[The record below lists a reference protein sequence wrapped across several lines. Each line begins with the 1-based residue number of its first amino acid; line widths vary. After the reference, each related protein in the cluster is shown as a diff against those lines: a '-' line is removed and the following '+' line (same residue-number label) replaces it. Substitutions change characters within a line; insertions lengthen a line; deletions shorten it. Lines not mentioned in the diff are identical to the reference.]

1 MIILMKSSN
10 REILSISE
18 LNKTVKGLLET
29 EFSFIYV
36 EGEISNF
43 SRPSSG
49 HWYFTL
55 KDEKA
60 QIRCAMFRNQNRS
73 VPFEPKNGQ
82 QVVLYGKVTLYEGRG
97 DFQIITSSLELSGDG
112 ELRRSFERLKASLQ
126 KEGFFDQQ
134 KKKAIPKFPKKIAV
148 ITSPSGAAIKD
159 IFSVVYR
166 RFPALGM
173 TVIPTQVQGEEAVP
187 QIVNAIKTAN
197 KQNSLYDLILLSRG
211 GGSLED
217 LWAFNTEPVAKA
229 IFSSSIPVVSAVG
242 HESDFTISDFVA
254 DLRAPTPSSAAEQI
268 TPDAEMLK
276 NDILET
282 SDRLIRA
289 ARRAIDSRQNELSHL
304 IRRIRHPN
312 SRLNEFAQR
321 LDELER
327 RMLSQVSNLIR
338 IKKSKL
344 AERKIQSPIQK
355 IQQINDRVK
364 QLSRIMT
371 QSHATLIKNRQA
383 SLSEKSSQLEALSPL
398 ATLKRGYAIVSEE
411 ANGKIVRNSDEIA
424 EGEKLGIRLS
434 NGALTAQVVAKRE
447 DMRGYLLLIL
457 QFFSVV

>member
-1 MIILMKSSN
+1 MIKLMKSAN
-10 REILSISE
+10 RQILSISE
-18 LNKTVKGLLET
+18 LNKTVKGLLEK
-29 EFSFIYV
+29 EFPFIYV

-60 QIRCAMFRNQNRS
+60 QIKCAMFRNQNRL
-73 VPFEPKNGQ
+73 VPFEPENGQ

-97 DFQIITSSLELSGDG
+97 DFQIITTSLEVSGDG
-112 ELRRSFERLKASLQ
+112 ELRRSFERLKVSLQ
-126 KEGFFDQQ
+126 KEGFFDQK
-134 KKKAIPKFPKKIAV
+134 KKKAIPKFPNNIAI
-148 ITSPSGAAIKD
+148 ITSPTGAAIKD

-187 QIVNAIKTAN
+187 QIVDAIETAN
-197 KQNSLYDLILLSRG
+197 KEQSSYDLILLSRG

-229 IFSSSIPVVSAVG
+229 IFNSSIPVVSAIG

-268 TPDAEMLK
+268 TPDAKMIK
-276 NDILET
+276 NDISET

-289 ARRAIDSRQNELSHL
+289 ARRVTDSRQSELSHL
-304 IRRIRHPN
+304 IRRIRHPS
-312 SRLNEFAQR
+312 SRLNEFSQR
-321 LDELER
+321 LDDLER
-327 RMLSQVSNLIR
+327 RILSRISNLLR

-344 AERKIQSPIQK
+344 AERKISTPIQK
-355 IQQINDRVK
+355 IQQVNDRAK
-364 QLSRIMT
+364 QLSRLMS
-371 QSHATLIKNRQA
+371 QSYATLIKNRQA
-383 SLSEKSSQLEALSPL
+383 SLNEKSSQLEALGPL
-398 ATLKRGYAIVSEE
+398 ATLKRGYAIVSDET
-411 ANGKIVRNSDEIA
+411 NGKIIRNSDEIT
-424 EGEKLGIRLS
+424 EGERLEIRLS
-434 NGALTAQVVAKRE
+434 GGALTAQVVAKRKT
-447 DMRGYLLLIL
+447 
-457 QFFSVV
+457 

>member
-1 MIILMKSSN
+1 
-10 REILSISE
+10 
-18 LNKTVKGLLET
+18 
-29 EFSFIYV
+29 
-36 EGEISNF
+36 
-43 SRPSSG
+43 
-49 HWYFTL
+49 
-55 KDEKA
+55 
-60 QIRCAMFRNQNRS
+60 MFRNQNRS

-187 QIVNAIKTAN
+187 QIVNAIETAN
-197 KQNSLYDLILLSRG
+197 KQNSSYDLILLSRG

-338 IKKSKL
+338 IKNSKL

-355 IQQINDRVK
+355 ILQINDRVK

-383 SLSEKSSQLEALSPL
+383 SLNEKSSQLEALSPL

-411 ANGKIVRNSDEIA
+411 ANGKIVRNSDEIT

-434 NGALTAQVVAKRE
+434 NGALTAEVVAK
-447 DMRGYLLLIL
+447 GKI
-457 QFFSVV
+457 

>member
-29 EFSFIYV
+29 EFSLIYV

-82 QVVLYGKVTLYEGRG
+82 QIVLYGKITLYEGRG

-187 QIVNAIKTAN
+187 QIVSAIKTAN
-197 KQNSLYDLILLSRG
+197 KQNPSYDLILLSRG

-282 SDRLIRA
+282 SDRFIRA

-344 AERKIQSPIQK
+344 AERKIQSPVQK
-355 IQQINDRVK
+355 IQQVKDRVK

-411 ANGKIVRNSDEIA
+411 AKGKIVRNSDEIA
-424 EGEKLGIRLS
+424 EGEKLRIRLS
-434 NGALTAQVVAKRE
+434 NGALTAEVVAK
-447 DMRGYLLLIL
+447 GKI
-457 QFFSVV
+457 

>member
-1 MIILMKSSN
+1 MIKLMKSAN
-10 REILSISE
+10 RQILSISE
-18 LNKTVKGLLET
+18 LNKTVKGLLEK
-29 EFSFIYV
+29 EFPFIYV

-60 QIRCAMFRNQNRS
+60 QIKCAMFRNQNRL
-73 VPFEPKNGQ
+73 VPFEPENGQ

-97 DFQIITSSLELSGDG
+97 DFQIITTSLEVSGDG
-112 ELRRSFERLKASLQ
+112 ELRRSFERLKVSLQ
-126 KEGFFDQQ
+126 KEGFFDQK
-134 KKKAIPKFPKKIAV
+134 KKKAIPKFPNNIAI
-148 ITSPSGAAIKD
+148 ITSPTGAAIKD

-187 QIVNAIKTAN
+187 QIVDAIETAN
-197 KQNSLYDLILLSRG
+197 KEQSSYDLILLSRG

-229 IFSSSIPVVSAVG
+229 IFNSSIPVVSAIG

-268 TPDAEMLK
+268 TPDAKMIK
-276 NDILET
+276 NDISET

-289 ARRAIDSRQNELSHL
+289 ARRVTDSRQSELSHL
-304 IRRIRHPN
+304 IRRIRHPS
-312 SRLNEFAQR
+312 SRLNEFSQR
-321 LDELER
+321 LDDLER
-327 RMLSQVSNLIR
+327 RILSRISNLLR

-344 AERKIQSPIQK
+344 AERKISTPIQK
-355 IQQINDRVK
+355 IQQVNDRAK
-364 QLSRIMT
+364 QLSRLMS
-371 QSHATLIKNRQA
+371 QSYATLIKNRQA
-383 SLSEKSSQLEALSPL
+383 SLNEKSSQLEALGPL
-398 ATLKRGYAIVSEE
+398 ATLKRGYAIVSDET
-411 ANGKIVRNSDEIA
+411 NGKIVRNSDEIT
-424 EGEKLGIRLS
+424 EGEKLEIRLS
-434 NGALTAQVVAKRE
+434 GGALTAQVVAKRKT
-447 DMRGYLLLIL
+447 
-457 QFFSVV
+457 

>member
-60 QIRCAMFRNQNRS
+60 QIRCAMFRTQNRS

-82 QVVLYGKVTLYEGRG
+82 QVVLYGKITLYEGRG

-187 QIVNAIKTAN
+187 QIVNAIETAN

-268 TPDAEMLK
+268 TPDAEMSK

-289 ARRAIDSRQNELSHL
+289 ARRAIDSRQNEFSHL

-338 IKKSKL
+338 IKNSKL

-355 IQQINDRVK
+355 ILQINDRVK
-364 QLSRIMT
+364 QLSRVMT

-383 SLSEKSSQLEALSPL
+383 SLNEKSSQLEALSPL

-411 ANGKIVRNSDEIA
+411 AKGKIVRNSDEIA
-424 EGEKLGIRLS
+424 EGEKLRIRLS
-434 NGALTAQVVAKRE
+434 NGALTAEVVAK
-447 DMRGYLLLIL
+447 GKI
-457 QFFSVV
+457 

>member
-18 LNKTVKGLLET
+18 LNKTVKSLLET

-187 QIVNAIKTAN
+187 QIVNAIETAN

-289 ARRAIDSRQNELSHL
+289 ARRAIDSCQNELSHL

-338 IKKSKL
+338 IKNSKL

-355 IQQINDRVK
+355 ILQINDRVK

-383 SLSEKSSQLEALSPL
+383 SLNEKSSQLEALSPL

-411 ANGKIVRNSDEIA
+411 VSGKIVRNSDEIT

-434 NGALTAQVVAKRE
+434 NGALTAEVVAKGK
-447 DMRGYLLLIL
+447 M
-457 QFFSVV
+457 

>member
-1 MIILMKSSN
+1 MIMLMKSSN

-97 DFQIITSSLELSGDG
+97 EFQIITSSLELSGDG

-187 QIVNAIKTAN
+187 QIVNAIETAN

-338 IKKSKL
+338 IKNSKL

-355 IQQINDRVK
+355 ILQINDRVK
-364 QLSRIMT
+364 QLSRVMT

-383 SLSEKSSQLEALSPL
+383 SLNEKSSQLEALSPL

-411 ANGKIVRNSDEIA
+411 VSGKIVRNSDEIT

-434 NGALTAQVVAKRE
+434 NGALTAEVVAK
-447 DMRGYLLLIL
+447 GKI
-457 QFFSVV
+457 

>member
-1 MIILMKSSN
+1 MKSSN

-187 QIVNAIKTAN
+187 QIVNAIETAN

-242 HESDFTISDFVA
+242 HETDFTISDFVA

-268 TPDAEMLK
+268 TPDAELLK

-338 IKKSKL
+338 IKNSKL

-355 IQQINDRVK
+355 ILQINDRVK
-364 QLSRIMT
+364 QLSRVMT

-383 SLSEKSSQLEALSPL
+383 SLNEKSSQLEALSPL

-424 EGEKLGIRLS
+424 EGEKLRIRLS
-434 NGALTAQVVAKRE
+434 NGALTAKVVAKE
-447 DMRGYLLLIL
+447 KI
-457 QFFSVV
+457 

>member
-134 KKKAIPKFPKKIAV
+134 KKK
-148 ITSPSGAAIKD
+148 S
-159 IFSVVYR
+159 
-166 RFPALGM
+166 
-173 TVIPTQVQGEEAVP
+173 
-187 QIVNAIKTAN
+187 
-197 KQNSLYDLILLSRG
+197 
-211 GGSLED
+211 
-217 LWAFNTEPVAKA
+217 
-229 IFSSSIPVVSAVG
+229 
-242 HESDFTISDFVA
+242 
-254 DLRAPTPSSAAEQI
+254 
-268 TPDAEMLK
+268 
-276 NDILET
+276 
-282 SDRLIRA
+282 
-289 ARRAIDSRQNELSHL
+289 ELSL
-304 IRRIRHPN
+304 
-312 SRLNEFAQR
+312 F
-321 LDELER
+321 D
-327 RMLSQVSNLIR
+327 
-338 IKKSKL
+338 
-344 AERKIQSPIQK
+344 
-355 IQQINDRVK
+355 
-364 QLSRIMT
+364 
-371 QSHATLIKNRQA
+371 
-383 SLSEKSSQLEALSPL
+383 
-398 ATLKRGYAIVSEE
+398 
-411 ANGKIVRNSDEIA
+411 
-424 EGEKLGIRLS
+424 
-434 NGALTAQVVAKRE
+434 
-447 DMRGYLLLIL
+447 
-457 QFFSVV
+457 

>member
-1 MIILMKSSN
+1 M
-10 REILSISE
+10 
-18 LNKTVKGLLET
+18 
-29 EFSFIYV
+29 
-36 EGEISNF
+36 
-43 SRPSSG
+43 
-49 HWYFTL
+49 
-55 KDEKA
+55 
-60 QIRCAMFRNQNRS
+60 
-73 VPFEPKNGQ
+73 
-82 QVVLYGKVTLYEGRG
+82 LYGKVTLYEGRG
-97 DFQIITSSLELSGDG
+97 DFQIITSSLEVSGDG

-197 KQNSLYDLILLSRG
+197 KQNSSYDLILLSRG

-229 IFSSSIPVVSAVG
+229 IFNSSIPVVSAVG

-312 SRLNEFAQR
+312 SRLNEFR
-321 LDELER
+321 PKIR
-327 RMLSQVSNLIR
+327 RARATYVIEVSNLIR

-355 IQQINDRVK
+355 IQQVNDRAK
-364 QLSRIMT
+364 QLSRLMT

-383 SLSEKSSQLEALSPL
+383 SLNEKSSQLEALSPL

-411 ANGKIVRNSDEIA
+411 TNGKIVRNSDEIT

-434 NGALTAQVVAKRE
+434 NGALTAEVVAK
-447 DMRGYLLLIL
+447 GKI
-457 QFFSVV
+457 

>member
-1 MIILMKSSN
+1 MIKLMKSAN
-10 REILSISE
+10 RQILSISE
-18 LNKTVKGLLET
+18 LNKTVKGLLEK
-29 EFSFIYV
+29 EFPFIYV

-60 QIRCAMFRNQNRS
+60 QIKCAMFRNQNRL
-73 VPFEPKNGQ
+73 VPFEPENGQ

-97 DFQIITSSLELSGDG
+97 DFQIITTSLEVSGDG
-112 ELRRSFERLKASLQ
+112 ELRRSFERLKVSLQ
-126 KEGFFDQQ
+126 KEGFFDQK
-134 KKKAIPKFPKKIAV
+134 KKKAIPKFPNNIAI
-148 ITSPSGAAIKD
+148 ITSPTGAAIKD

-187 QIVNAIKTAN
+187 QIVDAIETAN
-197 KQNSLYDLILLSRG
+197 KEQSSYDLILLSRG

-229 IFSSSIPVVSAVG
+229 IFNSSIPVVSAIG

-268 TPDAEMLK
+268 TPDAKMIK
-276 NDILET
+276 NDISET

-289 ARRAIDSRQNELSHL
+289 ARRVTDSRQSELSHL
-304 IRRIRHPN
+304 IRRIRHPS
-312 SRLNEFAQR
+312 SRLNEFSQR
-321 LDELER
+321 LDDLER
-327 RMLSQVSNLIR
+327 RILSRISNLLR

-344 AERKIQSPIQK
+344 AERKISTPIQK
-355 IQQINDRVK
+355 IQQVNDRAK
-364 QLSRIMT
+364 QLSRLMS
-371 QSHATLIKNRQA
+371 QSYATLIKNRQA
-383 SLSEKSSQLEALSPL
+383 SLNEKSSQLEALGPL
-398 ATLKRGYAIVSEE
+398 ATLKRGYAIVSDET
-411 ANGKIVRNSDEIA
+411 NGKIIRNSDEIT
-424 EGEKLGIRLS
+424 EGEKLEIRLS
-434 NGALTAQVVAKRE
+434 GGALTAQVVAKRKT
-447 DMRGYLLLIL
+447 
-457 QFFSVV
+457 

>member
-1 MIILMKSSN
+1 MKSSN

-187 QIVNAIKTAN
+187 QIVNAIETAN

-242 HESDFTISDFVA
+242 HETDFTISDFVA

-338 IKKSKL
+338 IKHSKL

-355 IQQINDRVK
+355 ILQINDRVK
-364 QLSRIMT
+364 QLSRVMT

-383 SLSEKSSQLEALSPL
+383 SLNEKSSQLEALSPL

-411 ANGKIVRNSDEIA
+411 ASGKIVRNSDEIT

-434 NGALTAQVVAKRE
+434 NGALTAEVVAK
-447 DMRGYLLLIL
+447 GKI
-457 QFFSVV
+457 

>member
-1 MIILMKSSN
+1 MIMLMKSSN

-97 DFQIITSSLELSGDG
+97 EFQIITSSLELSGDG

-187 QIVNAIKTAN
+187 QIVNAIETAN

-327 RMLSQVSNLIR
+327 RMLSQVSNCIR
-338 IKKSKL
+338 IKNSKL

-355 IQQINDRVK
+355 ILQINDRVK
-364 QLSRIMT
+364 QLSRVMT

-383 SLSEKSSQLEALSPL
+383 SLNEKSSQLEALSPL

-411 ANGKIVRNSDEIA
+411 VSGKIVRNSDEIT

-434 NGALTAQVVAKRE
+434 NGALTAEVVAK
-447 DMRGYLLLIL
+447 GKI
-457 QFFSVV
+457 

>member
-187 QIVNAIKTAN
+187 QIVNAIETAN

-242 HESDFTISDFVA
+242 HETDFTISDFVA

-338 IKKSKL
+338 IKNSKL

-355 IQQINDRVK
+355 ILQINDRVK
-364 QLSRIMT
+364 QLSRVMT

-383 SLSEKSSQLEALSPL
+383 SLNEKSSQLEALSPL

-411 ANGKIVRNSDEIA
+411 VSGKIVRNSDEIT

-434 NGALTAQVVAKRE
+434 NGVLTAEVVAK
-447 DMRGYLLLIL
+447 GKI
-457 QFFSVV
+457 

>member
-1 MIILMKSSN
+1 
-10 REILSISE
+10 
-18 LNKTVKGLLET
+18 
-29 EFSFIYV
+29 
-36 EGEISNF
+36 
-43 SRPSSG
+43 
-49 HWYFTL
+49 
-55 KDEKA
+55 
-60 QIRCAMFRNQNRS
+60 MFRNQNRS

-173 TVIPTQVQGEEAVP
+173 TLIPTQVQGEEAVP

-197 KQNSLYDLILLSRG
+197 EQNSSYDLILLSRG

-282 SDRLIRA
+282 SDRFIRA

-344 AERKIQSPIQK
+344 AERKIQSPVQK
-355 IQQINDRVK
+355 IQQVKDRVK

-424 EGEKLGIRLS
+424 EGEKLRIRLS
-434 NGALTAQVVAKRE
+434 NGALTAEVVAK
-447 DMRGYLLLIL
+447 GKI
-457 QFFSVV
+457 

>member
-187 QIVNAIKTAN
+187 QIVNAIETAN

-282 SDRLIRA
+282 SDRFIRA

-355 IQQINDRVK
+355 ILQINDRVK

-383 SLSEKSSQLEALSPL
+383 SLNEKSSQLEALSPL

-424 EGEKLGIRLS
+424 EGEKLRIRLS
-434 NGALTAQVVAKRE
+434 NGALTAEVVAK
-447 DMRGYLLLIL
+447 GKI
-457 QFFSVV
+457 

>member
-29 EFSFIYV
+29 EFSLIYV

-82 QVVLYGKVTLYEGRG
+82 QIVLYGKITLYEGRG

-197 KQNSLYDLILLSRG
+197 EQNSLYDLILLSRG

-282 SDRLIRA
+282 SDRFIRA
-289 ARRAIDSRQNELSHL
+289 ARRAIDSCQNELSHL

-344 AERKIQSPIQK
+344 AERKIQSPVQK
-355 IQQINDRVK
+355 IQQVKDRVK

-411 ANGKIVRNSDEIA
+411 AKGKIVRNSDEIA
-424 EGEKLGIRLS
+424 EGEKLRIRLS
-434 NGALTAQVVAKRE
+434 NGALTAEVVAK
-447 DMRGYLLLIL
+447 GKI
-457 QFFSVV
+457 

>member
-82 QVVLYGKVTLYEGRG
+82 QVVLYGKITLYEGRG

-126 KEGFFDQQ
+126 KDGFFDQQ

-197 KQNSLYDLILLSRG
+197 KQNSSYDLILLSRG

-282 SDRLIRA
+282 SDRFIRA
-289 ARRAIDSRQNELSHL
+289 ARRAIDSCQNELSHL

-338 IKKSKL
+338 IKHSKL

-355 IQQINDRVK
+355 ILQINDRVK

-383 SLSEKSSQLEALSPL
+383 SLNEKSSQLEALSPL

-411 ANGKIVRNSDEIA
+411 VSGKIVRNSDEIT

-434 NGALTAQVVAKRE
+434 NGALTAEVVAK
-447 DMRGYLLLIL
+447 GKI
-457 QFFSVV
+457 

>member
-173 TVIPTQVQGEEAVP
+173 TLIPTQVQGEEAVP

-197 KQNSLYDLILLSRG
+197 EQNSSYDLILLSRG

-282 SDRLIRA
+282 SDRFIRA

-344 AERKIQSPIQK
+344 AERKIQSPVQK
-355 IQQINDRVK
+355 IQQVKDRVK

-424 EGEKLGIRLS
+424 EGEKLRIRLS
-434 NGALTAQVVAKRE
+434 NGALTAEVVAK
-447 DMRGYLLLIL
+447 GKI
-457 QFFSVV
+457 

>member
-1 MIILMKSSN
+1 MKSSN

-29 EFSFIYV
+29 EFSLIYV

-82 QVVLYGKVTLYEGRG
+82 QVVLYGKITLYEGRG

-173 TVIPTQVQGEEAVP
+173 TLIPTQVQGEEAVP
-187 QIVNAIKTAN
+187 QIVSAIKTAN
-197 KQNSLYDLILLSRG
+197 KQNPSYDLILLSRG

-282 SDRLIRA
+282 SDRFIRA
-289 ARRAIDSRQNELSHL
+289 ARRAIDSCQNELSHL

-344 AERKIQSPIQK
+344 AERKIQSPVQK
-355 IQQINDRVK
+355 IQQVKDRVK

-424 EGEKLGIRLS
+424 EGEKLRIRLS
-434 NGALTAQVVAKRE
+434 NGALTAEVVAK
-447 DMRGYLLLIL
+447 GKI
-457 QFFSVV
+457 

>member
-1 MIILMKSSN
+1 M
-10 REILSISE
+10 
-18 LNKTVKGLLET
+18 
-29 EFSFIYV
+29 
-36 EGEISNF
+36 
-43 SRPSSG
+43 
-49 HWYFTL
+49 TL
-55 KDEKA
+55 
-60 QIRCAMFRNQNRS
+60 
-73 VPFEPKNGQ
+73 
-82 QVVLYGKVTLYEGRG
+82 
-97 DFQIITSSLELSGDG
+97 
-112 ELRRSFERLKASLQ
+112 
-126 KEGFFDQQ
+126 
-134 KKKAIPKFPKKIAV
+134 
-148 ITSPSGAAIKD
+148 
-159 IFSVVYR
+159 
-166 RFPALGM
+166 
-173 TVIPTQVQGEEAVP
+173 IPTQVQGEEAVP
-187 QIVNAIKTAN
+187 QIVSAIKTAN
-197 KQNSLYDLILLSRG
+197 KQNSSYDLILLSRG

-355 IQQINDRVK
+355 N
-364 QLSRIMT
+364 S
-371 QSHATLIKNRQA
+371 A
-383 SLSEKSSQLEALSPL
+383 S
-398 ATLKRGYAIVSEE
+398 
-411 ANGKIVRNSDEIA
+411 
-424 EGEKLGIRLS
+424 
-434 NGALTAQVVAKRE
+434 
-447 DMRGYLLLIL
+447 
-457 QFFSVV
+457 

>member
-60 QIRCAMFRNQNRS
+60 QIRCAMFKNQNRS

-173 TVIPTQVQGEEAVP
+173 TLIPTQVQGEEAVP
-187 QIVNAIKTAN
+187 QIVSAIKTAN
-197 KQNSLYDLILLSRG
+197 KQNPSYDLILLSRG

-282 SDRLIRA
+282 SDRFIRA

-327 RMLSQVSNLIR
+327 RMLSEVSNLIR

-355 IQQINDRVK
+355 IQQIKDRVK

-424 EGEKLGIRLS
+424 EGEKLRIRLS
-434 NGALTAQVVAKRE
+434 NGALTAEVVAK
-447 DMRGYLLLIL
+447 GKI
-457 QFFSVV
+457 

>member
-1 MIILMKSSN
+1 MIKLMKSAN
-10 REILSISE
+10 RQILSISE
-18 LNKTVKGLLET
+18 LNKTVKGLLEK
-29 EFSFIYV
+29 EFPFIYV

-60 QIRCAMFRNQNRS
+60 QIKCAMFRNQNRL
-73 VPFEPKNGQ
+73 VPFEPENGQ

-97 DFQIITSSLELSGDG
+97 DFQIITTSLEVSGDG
-112 ELRRSFERLKASLQ
+112 ELRRSFERLKVSLQ
-126 KEGFFDQQ
+126 KEGFFDQK
-134 KKKAIPKFPKKIAV
+134 KKKAIPKFPNNIAI
-148 ITSPSGAAIKD
+148 ITSPTGAAIKD

-187 QIVNAIKTAN
+187 QIVDAIETAN
-197 KQNSLYDLILLSRG
+197 KEQSSYDLILLSRG

-229 IFSSSIPVVSAVG
+229 IFNSSIPVVSAIG

-268 TPDAEMLK
+268 TPDAKMIK
-276 NDILET
+276 NDISET

-289 ARRAIDSRQNELSHL
+289 ARRVTDSRQSELSHL
-304 IRRIRHPN
+304 IRRIRHPS
-312 SRLNEFAQR
+312 SRLNEFSQR
-321 LDELER
+321 LDDLER
-327 RMLSQVSNLIR
+327 RILSRISNLLR

-344 AERKIQSPIQK
+344 AERKISTPIQK
-355 IQQINDRVK
+355 IQQVNDRAK
-364 QLSRIMT
+364 QLSRLMS
-371 QSHATLIKNRQA
+371 QSYATLIKNRQA
-383 SLSEKSSQLEALSPL
+383 SLNEKSSQLEALGPL
-398 ATLKRGYAIVSEE
+398 ATLKRGYAIVSDETS
-411 ANGKIVRNSDEIA
+411 GKIIRNSDEIT
-424 EGEKLGIRLS
+424 EGEKLEIRLS
-434 NGALTAQVVAKRE
+434 GGALTAQVVAKRKT
-447 DMRGYLLLIL
+447 
-457 QFFSVV
+457 

>member
-187 QIVNAIKTAN
+187 QIVNAIETAN

-268 TPDAEMLK
+268 TPDAELLK

-289 ARRAIDSRQNELSHL
+289 ARRAIDSRQNEFSHL

-338 IKKSKL
+338 IKNSKL

-355 IQQINDRVK
+355 ILQINDRVK
-364 QLSRIMT
+364 QLSRVMT

-383 SLSEKSSQLEALSPL
+383 SLNEKSSQLEALSPL

-411 ANGKIVRNSDEIA
+411 ASGKIVRNSDEIT

-434 NGALTAQVVAKRE
+434 NGALTAEVVAK
-447 DMRGYLLLIL
+447 GKI
-457 QFFSVV
+457 

>member
-10 REILSISE
+10 RKILSISE

-97 DFQIITSSLELSGDG
+97 EFQIITSSLELSGDG

-187 QIVNAIKTAN
+187 QIVNAIETAN

-338 IKKSKL
+338 IKNSKL

-355 IQQINDRVK
+355 ILQINDRVK
-364 QLSRIMT
+364 QLSRVMT

-383 SLSEKSSQLEALSPL
+383 SLNEKSSQLEALSPL

-411 ANGKIVRNSDEIA
+411 VSGKIVRNSDEIT

-434 NGALTAQVVAKRE
+434 NGALTAEVVAK
-447 DMRGYLLLIL
+447 GKI
-457 QFFSVV
+457 

>member
-197 KQNSLYDLILLSRG
+197 KQNPSYDLILLSRG

-282 SDRLIRA
+282 SDRFIRA

-344 AERKIQSPIQK
+344 AERKIQSPVQK
-355 IQQINDRVK
+355 IQQVNDRVK

-424 EGEKLGIRLS
+424 EGEKLRIRLS
-434 NGALTAQVVAKRE
+434 NGALTAEVVAK
-447 DMRGYLLLIL
+447 GKI
-457 QFFSVV
+457 

>member
-1 MIILMKSSN
+1 MKSSN

-197 KQNSLYDLILLSRG
+197 EQNSSYDLILLSRG

-282 SDRLIRA
+282 SDRFIRA

-355 IQQINDRVK
+355 IQQIKDRVK

-424 EGEKLGIRLS
+424 EGEKLRIRLS
-434 NGALTAQVVAKRE
+434 NGALTAEVVAK
-447 DMRGYLLLIL
+447 GKI
-457 QFFSVV
+457 

>member
-10 REILSISE
+10 RKILSISE

-187 QIVNAIKTAN
+187 QIVNAIETAN

-338 IKKSKL
+338 IKNSKL

-355 IQQINDRVK
+355 ILQINDRVK
-364 QLSRIMT
+364 QLSRVMT

-383 SLSEKSSQLEALSPL
+383 SLNEKSSQLEALSPL

-411 ANGKIVRNSDEIA
+411 VSGKIVRNSDEIT

-434 NGALTAQVVAKRE
+434 NGALTAEVVAK
-447 DMRGYLLLIL
+447 GKI
-457 QFFSVV
+457 

>member
-187 QIVNAIKTAN
+187 QIVNAIETAN

-338 IKKSKL
+338 IKNSKL

-355 IQQINDRVK
+355 ILQINDRVK

-383 SLSEKSSQLEALSPL
+383 SLNEKSSQLEALSPL

-411 ANGKIVRNSDEIA
+411 VSGKIVRNSDEIT

-434 NGALTAQVVAKRE
+434 NGALTAEVVAK
-447 DMRGYLLLIL
+447 GKI
-457 QFFSVV
+457 